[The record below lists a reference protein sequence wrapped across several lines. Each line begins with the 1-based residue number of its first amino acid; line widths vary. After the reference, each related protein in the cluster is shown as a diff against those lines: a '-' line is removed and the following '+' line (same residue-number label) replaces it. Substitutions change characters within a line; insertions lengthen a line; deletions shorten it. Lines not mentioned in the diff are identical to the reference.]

1 MNDDLIQKLMMSKKI
16 MDKHNSIPRNT
27 NGGGSVGYNDD
38 YRPQTSTVE
47 SFQPVQGSYNIP
59 QEYLS
64 ESALP
69 KKTSNNL
76 ETSSDAVINSKLP
89 DEIKRLM
96 LEHPIQKPQQPEVS
110 ISNEIVERAARL
122 MNTKANGEPIN
133 TQQPKKIVQEQT
145 SSSSPDLK
153 KLVKEAVKEIL
164 QESGLLV
171 ESSQKSTDPFS
182 FRVGQHIFEGRI
194 TKIKKIK

>member
-1 MNDDLIQKLMMSKKI
+1 MNNDLIQKLMMSKKI

-27 NGGGSVGYNDD
+27 NGVGSVGYDND
-38 YRPQTSTVE
+38 YKSQTAAVE

-64 ESALP
+64 EAAIP

-76 ETSSDAVINSKLP
+76 EASSDAVINSKLP

-96 LEHPIQKPQQPEVS
+96 LEHPIQKPQQPEVT

-122 MNTKANGEPIN
+122 MNTRANGEVIN

-145 SSSSPDLK
+145 SSPSPDLK

-164 QESGLLV
+164 QESGLLI
-171 ESSQKSTDPFS
+171 ESTQKSNDLFS
-182 FRVGQHIFEGRI
+182 FKVGQHIFEGKV

>member
-1 MNDDLIQKLMMSKKI
+1 MNNDLIQKLMISKKI
-16 MDKHNSIPRNT
+16 MEKHNSIPRNT

-38 YRPQTSTVE
+38 YRPQTAAVE
-47 SFQPVQGSYNIP
+47 RFQPVQGSYNIP

-76 ETSSDAVINSKLP
+76 ETTSDAVINSKLP

-96 LEHPIQKPQQPEVS
+96 LEHPIQKPQQPEVA

-122 MNTKANGEPIN
+122 MNTKANGESIN
-133 TQQPKKIVQEQT
+133 PQQTKKIVQEQT
-145 SSSSPDLK
+145 YSSSPDLK

-171 ESSQKSTDPFS
+171 ESTQKSNDMFS
-182 FRVGQHIFEGRI
+182 FKVGQHIFEGKV